1 MFYLIAALVLLALI
15 LLASWFAYY
24 IPFHVPKNH
33 AEDPFDLPKGP
44 QYEAV
49 HDVMLRALERLLVL
63 PYEQVYITS
72 FDGTRL
78 AARYYHK
85 ADGAPV
91 QIQFHGYR
99 SCAQRDF
106 CGGTLFALE
115 MGQNVLV
122 VDQRAHGLSEGR
134 VISFGVKERR
144 DCLCWVDYV
153 NQRFGPDTKIILSG
167 ISMGA
172 ATVLMASQLNL
183 PDNVAGIIADS
194 PYSSPS
200 ATIQKVCTDV
210 KFPTKLVYPFIC
222 LGALIFGHFRLWEA
236 TASSAVKTTHIPIL
250 LIHGEDDHFV
260 PCEMSREI
268 FDACAAPKM
277 LHTFP
282 GAGHGLGFT
291 IDAPRYKKI
300 TREFM
305 ALCGIQLN

>member
-1 MFYLIAALVLLALI
+1 MFFLILFLI
-15 LLASWFAYY
+15 LLALVLPAAWFAYY
-24 IPFHVPKNH
+24 LPFHVPKNH
-33 AEDPFDLPKGP
+33 REDPFDLPKGP

-49 HDVMLRALERLLVL
+49 HDTMLRAVQRVTAL
-63 PYEQVYITS
+63 PYEQVFITS

-106 CGGTLFALE
+106 SGGTLLALE

-122 VDQRAHGLSEGR
+122 ADQRAHGLSGGH
-134 VISFGVKERR
+134 VITFGVKERR

-153 NQRFGPDTKIILSG
+153 NQRFGADTKIVLAG

-172 ATVLMASQLNL
+172 ATVLMASQLKL

-194 PYSSPS
+194 PYSAPG
-200 ATIQKVCTDV
+200 AIIQKVCRDV
-210 KFPTKLVYPFIC
+210 KFPVKLVYPFVT
-222 LGALIFGHFRLWEA
+222 LGALVFGRFRLWEA
-236 TASSAVKTTHIPIL
+236 TASEAVKTTHIPIL

-291 IDAPRYKKI
+291 VDSSRYKSIIKD
-300 TREFM
+300 FM
-305 ALCGIQLN
+305 KMCGIQ